1 MPLFAN
7 LRAGVAN
14 HHESNSHEPQIG
26 GFAMKP
32 IPLASHTSTPTL
44 AGPGISFPEVL
55 ASHGL
60 APLMAKD
67 VQTLQVNIGKLCN
80 QTCSHCHVD
89 AGPTRT
95 ENMTLATIEK
105 LLSVIRENP
114 GITTIDVTGGAPE
127 MNPHFEYLVTA
138 CRALGRKVIDRCN
151 LTVFFVKGK
160 AHVPQFLADHQVEI
174 VASLPCYS
182 EDNVDQQRGKG
193 VFHRSLEA
201 LQQLNQLGYG
211 KEGTGLILNLVYN
224 PLAPRLPP
232 DQEELEAEYTH
243 ELRTRFG
250 IEFNR
255 LFTITN
261 MPISRY
267 LDDLRTTGQHD
278 AYMTLLI
285 NSFNPASVETV
296 MCRTLLS
303 VGWDGRLYD
312 CDFHQMLDMPLADG
326 LPQTIHDFEAA
337 TLRQRPI
344 VMAQHCFGCT
354 AGAGSS
360 CGGALSWPLQ
370 DKEPF

>member
-1 MPLFAN
+1 MRPLFAN
-7 LRAGVAN
+7 LPAGVVN
-14 HHESNSHEPQIG
+14 HHDRGREHTQIG
-26 GFAMKP
+26 NSCMKP
-32 IPLASHTSTPTL
+32 ILLASDIFASTPD
-44 AGPGISFPEVL
+44 ARGISFPQAL
-55 ASHGL
+55 TNHGL
-60 APLMAKD
+60 APLMAKE

-95 ENMTLATIEK
+95 ENMTLDTIEHI
-105 LLSVIRENP
+105 LSALRQNP

-127 MNPHFEYLVTA
+127 MNPHFEYLVA
-138 CRALGRKVIDRCN
+138 ECRALGRKVIDRCN

-160 AHVPQFLADHQVEI
+160 AHIPRFLADHQVEI

-193 VFHRSLEA
+193 VFDRSLAA
-201 LQQLNQLGYG
+201 LRQLNELGYA

-224 PLAPRLPP
+224 PTGPRLPP
-232 DQEELEAEYTH
+232 DQHELECEYKH
-243 ELRTRFG
+243 ELRTRFD
-250 IEFNR
+250 IEFNQ

-267 LDDLRTTGQHD
+267 LDDLKNTDQLD
-278 AYMTLLI
+278 NYMALLI
-285 NSFNPASVETV
+285 NSFNAASAETV
-296 MCRTLLS
+296 MCRSLLS

-312 CDFHQMLDMPLADG
+312 CDFHQMLDIPLTNG
-326 LPQTIHDFEAA
+326 LPQTIHAFESGAHG
-337 TLRQRPI
+337 QRPI

-360 CGGALSWPLQ
+360 CGGALA
-370 DKEPF
+370 

>member
-1 MPLFAN
+1 MKPLFAN
-7 LRAGVAN
+7 LPADAVN
-14 HHESNSHEPQIG
+14 HHDDNGYPQIG
-26 GFAMKP
+26 GSFMKP
-32 IPLASHTSTPTL
+32 IPLTTNTSTPTL
-44 AGPGISFPEVL
+44 TATGISFPQVL
-55 ASHGL
+55 VDYGL
-60 APLMAKD
+60 APLIAKD
-67 VQTLQVNIGKLCN
+67 IQTLQVNIGKLCN

-95 ENMTLATIEK
+95 ENMTLETIEK
-105 LLSVIRENP
+105 LLSVVRENP
-114 GITTIDVTGGAPE
+114 GIRTIDVTGGAPE
-127 MNPHFEYLVTA
+127 MNPHFEYLVTE
-138 CRALGRKVIDRCN
+138 CRKMGRKGIDRCN
-151 LTVFFVKGK
+151 LTVFFVKGQ
-160 AHVPQFLADHQVEI
+160 AHLPQFLANHQVEI

-182 EDNVDQQRGKG
+182 EGNVDQQRGQG
-193 VFHRSLEA
+193 VFNRSLDA

-224 PLAPRLPP
+224 PLGPRLPP
-232 DQEELEAEYTH
+232 DQYELECDYKH

-250 IEFNR
+250 IEFNQ

-267 LDDLRTTGQHD
+267 LDSLRTNGQHD
-278 AYMTLLI
+278 DYMTLLI

-296 MCRTLLS
+296 MCRTLVS

-326 LPQTIHDFEAA
+326 LPQTIHEFELA

-360 CGGALSWPLQ
+360 CSGALS
-370 DKEPF
+370 